1 MSTIPT
7 DNAHATD
14 TEISDEEWKQSEDAH
29 ERFKS
34 LLETKPKAKA
44 RYDAV
49 LAEINSRQATL
60 RRLREARSLTQTTLA
75 ELLDMDQSEVS
86 RLEHRSDMLLSTL
99 KRFIQATGGE
109 MHIVVSYPDGGP
121 VELLVS
127 ED

>member
-7 DNAHATD
+7 DTAHATD

-75 ELLDMDQSEVS
+75 ELLDEFPAV
-86 RLEHRSDMLLSTL
+86 
-99 KRFIQATGGE
+99 QARIP
-109 MHIVVSYPDGGP
+109 H
-121 VELLVS
+121 
-127 ED
+127 